1 MDLDFELSKSQ
12 IKDIASYIDLQDIK
26 KYTKDYIEEETQD
39 IEDKKI
45 ANSNSIW
52 HLYTDDTICNVKIDN
67 TKKEGK
73 MICKNIM

>member
-12 IKDIASYIDLQDIK
+12 IRDIASYIDLQDIK

-45 ANSNSIW
+45 TNSNSVW
-52 HLYTDDTICNVKIDN
+52 NLYTDNAIRKVKL
-67 TKKEGK
+67 
-73 MICKNIM
+73 KNKTNGGEKNDKS